1 MKSQILTE
9 TPDAE
14 LKEMLFSEKEK
25 LYKMRMSHAVSPLEN
40 PKLISSSKKQIAR
53 IKTEMSIRNNK
64 KENSIK

>member
-14 LKEMLFSEKEK
+14 LEEMLVSEKEK

>member
-14 LKEMLFSEKEK
+14 LEEMLVSEKEK

-40 PKLISSSKKQIAR
+40 PKLISSSKK
-53 IKTEMSIRNNK
+53 TNCENK
-64 KENSIK
+64 N

>member
-14 LKEMLFSEKEK
+14 LEEMLVSEKEN

-64 KENSIK
+64 KENSKK